1 MRTSAKPDAPGSRIF
16 SGLKLTE
23 SFIDMEQKI
32 PQRTKWKF
40 PPVETFNYQ
49 FHFLNHFTKYNPES
63 IREMETDLFPL
74 HLDIFGR
81 HEKTTPTLSEHNLM
95 LAVAIAQ
102 RDYGLFFVQ
111 VQGKLKIVYDVV
123 SQAGFSEENLRIKTD
138 TLLDKIN
145 SIIKRHN
152 LFFGSD
158 DEDIPLWLTHSM
170 LCQVEAGIPYL
181 ITPGRQIF
189 ALPPKM
195 LEELWR
201 ELPEVEQ
208 VLLMRAQETY
218 YRQEGI
224 LKLYEHQLKSLDN
237 FMKTFPFKT
246 LPPAPMFGFREYN
259 IFEDME
265 NYEKMA
271 VKAFKEHIKSY
282 TKRMNNTLNE
292 CFKRNNTDDYSQTEW
307 LVIWN
312 KHKVKYLWEIFPHI
326 TDFEKVNLKNTSAK
340 KTAEDRLRKAFN
352 KFEKYDLPVRPFGR
366 KRKKLRQRVDAN
378 ILLWLF
384 GGV

>member
-1 MRTSAKPDAPGSRIF
+1 LRTSAKPDAPGSRIL
-16 SGLKLTE
+16 SGLKLTG

-49 FHFLNHFTKYNPES
+49 FNFLKYFTKHNPEF
-63 IREMETDLFPL
+63 IREMETGLFPL

-81 HEKTTPTLSEHNLM
+81 HEKTTSTLSEYNLM

-102 RDYGLFFVQ
+102 KDYGLFFVQ
-111 VQGKLKIVYDVV
+111 VPNKLKIVYDVAN
-123 SQAGFSEENLRIKTD
+123 QAGVSEEILRSKTD
-138 TLLDKIN
+138 ILLDKIT
-145 SIIKRHN
+145 SIIKSHN
-152 LFFGSD
+152 LFFGSE
-158 DEDIPLWLTHSM
+158 DEDIPLWLAHSV

-181 ITPGRQIF
+181 MTPMRQIF
-189 ALPPKM
+189 GLPSKM

-208 VLLMRAQETY
+208 VLLMRAQEIQY
-218 YRQEGI
+218 KQEGSFNWH
-224 LKLYEHQLKSLDN
+224 KEQFKSLDD

-271 VKAFKEHIKSY
+271 VEAYKQHIKNY
-282 TKRMNNTLNE
+282 TKRMSNALNE
-292 CFKRNNTDDYSQTEW
+292 CFKRNKADEYCQTEW

-312 KHKVKYLWEIFPHI
+312 KHTVKYLWEILPYI
-326 TDFEKVNLKNTSAK
+326 TDFQKVDLNNTNAK
-340 KTAEDRLRKAFN
+340 IAAVDRLETAFN
-352 KFEKYDLPVRPFGR
+352 KFEKFDLPVRPFGR
-366 KRKKLRQRVDAN
+366 KRKKLRKRVDAN
-378 ILLWLF
+378 ILLWFF
-384 GGV
+384 GRV